1 MTADDDGPPVTPSR
15 LMVDLGGVI
24 ARHGLAAIWRWTHEQ
39 LLGLSLR
46 VALRAL
52 ADTGDDPED
61 DELGHM
67 LERVAIHLTSEAWTA
82 PLWWALYEDGK
93 AEAREAYGASLGV
106 QNFAVELLD
115 DYSSPEVAGRVES
128 LLQTFAA
135 GCAEVDRLP
144 EAGEI
149 EALLG

>member
-1 MTADDDGPPVTPSR
+1 MTPEDEPPVTPSR
-15 LMVDLGGVI
+15 LMVDLEGVI
-24 ARHGLAAIWRWTHEQ
+24 ARHGLLAVWQWTDQQ

-52 ADTGDDPED
+52 ADAGGDPED
-61 DELGHM
+61 DELVHM

-82 PLWWALYEDGK
+82 PLWWTMYEDGN

-115 DYSSPEVAGRVES
+115 EYSSPAVAERVES
-128 LLQTFAA
+128 LLQGFAA
-135 GCAEVDRLP
+135 GCAEADQLPVDR
-144 EAGEI
+144 EI
-149 EALLG
+149 DALLS